1 MRDLGRLVKGYTC
14 AVFGLRVGPPGS
26 IFRPWKVAFLF
37 FRQRKIFWEHF
48 GKHAR
53 MVRKPETWR
62 LHVFKDV
69 QKDGS
74 ERNEDKEDPRVR
86 GVRSLIPA
94 SIGSWQLFLLGS
106 NFGLTTV
113 LCLTTF

>member
-1 MRDLGRLVKGYTC
+1 MS
-14 AVFGLRVGPPGS
+14 A
-26 IFRPWKVAFLF
+26 
-37 FRQRKIFWEHF
+37 IFWEHF

-74 ERNEDKEDPRVR
+74 ERKEDKEDPRVR

-94 SIGSWQLFLLGS
+94 SIGRWQLFLLGS

-113 LCLTTF
+113 LCLTAF